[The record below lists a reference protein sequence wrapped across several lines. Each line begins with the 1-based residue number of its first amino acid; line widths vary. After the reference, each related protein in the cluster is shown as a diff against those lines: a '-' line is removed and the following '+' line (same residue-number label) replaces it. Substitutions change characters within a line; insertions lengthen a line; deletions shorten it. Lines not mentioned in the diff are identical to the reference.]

1 MSNDEITN
9 LLSIILVLMLGILA
23 LLVIIYIVII
33 MKTRKANK
41 KETNEDKLAKSVNE
55 NNKTKEKQEY
65 NKQSIYTFMDFD
77 KIEDN
82 MIIRKNNRRYLMVI
96 ECQGV
101 NYDLMSGLEK
111 NGVEQGFIQ
120 FLNTLRYPIQ
130 LYIQTRTVNL
140 EAGLIKYKD
149 KVAEIRDRLSKK
161 QMELYRK
168 QETGYSEEEIN
179 RAILEVTRERNL
191 YEYGLDIVNNTE
203 KMSLNKNILRKHY
216 YVIIEYVP
224 EDITN
229 LATEEISSMA
239 FSELYTKAQTIINS
253 LNVCGINSKV
263 LDSEELAELLYVAYN
278 RDESEI
284 YDLNKAINARYD
296 ELYLT
301 APNVLSKRMKEIN
314 KKIEEDANKLANEAV
329 MEVMVET
336 QEAQRV
342 KQKEAQMDELIKE
355 MAKLVL
361 KENETYIGKDVAKKA
376 NEKIDNKKAKKSN
389 KETTMEKEVRNEKE

>member
-1 MSNDEITN
+1 
-9 LLSIILVLMLGILA
+9 
-23 LLVIIYIVII
+23 
-33 MKTRKANK
+33 
-41 KETNEDKLAKSVNE
+41 
-55 NNKTKEKQEY
+55 
-65 NKQSIYTFMDFD
+65 
-77 KIEDN
+77 
-82 MIIRKNNRRYLMVI
+82 
-96 ECQGV
+96 
-101 NYDLMSGLEK
+101 MSGLEK

>member
-9 LLSIILVLMLGILA
+9 LLSIILIAMIGILA
-23 LLVIIYIVII
+23 LLVIVYIVIV
-33 MKTRKANK
+33 MKTKKTNK
-41 KETNEDKLAKSVNE
+41 KEKNQDKVSKSIKSSNM
-55 NNKTKEKQEY
+55 TKEKQEY

-82 MIIRKNNRRYLMVI
+82 MIVRKNNRRFLMVI

-149 KVAEIRDRLSKK
+149 KISEIRDRLSKK

-168 QETGYSEEEIN
+168 QEMGYSQEEIN

-191 YEYGLDIVNNTE
+191 YEYGLDIVNTTE

-278 RDESEI
+278 RDESET

-329 MEVMVET
+329 MEVMAET

-342 KQKEAQMDELIKE
+342 KQKEAEMDELIKE
-355 MAKLVL
+355 MAKIVL

-389 KETTMEKEVRNEKE
+389 KKTTQKKEVRNEKE